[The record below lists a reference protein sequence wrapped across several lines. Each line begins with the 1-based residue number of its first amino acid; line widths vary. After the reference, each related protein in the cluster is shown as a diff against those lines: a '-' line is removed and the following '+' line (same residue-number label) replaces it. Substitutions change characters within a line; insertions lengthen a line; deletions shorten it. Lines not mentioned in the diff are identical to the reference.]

1 MSRQEPVRY
10 RWNCTGSSSF
20 HLRLSGAFVAR
31 QPLLLDASASPVRCK
46 MTWAARAFGEGRCGL
61 NEPWSA
67 GTILPALEGKDRL
80 HDHKGTG
87 L

>member
-20 HLRLSGAFVAR
+20 HLRLPGAFVAR
-31 QPLLLDASASPVRCK
+31 QPLLLDASASLVRSR

-67 GTILPALEGKDRL
+67 AAILLALERKDRL
-80 HDHKGTG
+80 HNGKEV
-87 L
+87 